1 MKYGKEGIIQA
12 AIKREGMASTA
23 MDNIAMPHAPVDFVE
38 KPFIAVYINKDGID
52 WNGSEVNIV
61 FFLAM
66 NQEVHD
72 QIDDIYK
79 YFNDVLENKVLLKRV
94 INSKDNKEIFK
105 LLSGGEAIG

>member
-1 MKYGKEGIIQA
+1 
-12 AIKREGMASTA
+12 
-23 MDNIAMPHAPVDFVE
+23 
-38 KPFIAVYINKDGID
+38 
-52 WNGSEVNIV
+52 
-61 FFLAM
+61 M